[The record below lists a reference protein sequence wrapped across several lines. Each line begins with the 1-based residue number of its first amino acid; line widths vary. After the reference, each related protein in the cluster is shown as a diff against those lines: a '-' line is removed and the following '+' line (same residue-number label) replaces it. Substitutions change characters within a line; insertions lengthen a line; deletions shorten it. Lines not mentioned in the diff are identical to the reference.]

1 MTSYAQ
7 FLEINPAELPPQA
20 PAGKVIL
27 FVDETDG
34 FYKSL
39 DDTGTVIVISGVAG
53 VNSVTGDG
61 VDNTDPENPV
71 LSFPNADEV
80 DDSATSNKFVTAG
93 DLSLIASALQAGDN
107 ISLLTNDAGYITL
120 AEVPAADVTSVFGR
134 AGVVVAEAGDYDTS
148 QVPEN
153 TNLYYT
159 DARVQ
164 AVPEVANAEQVT
176 EKGLAN
182 GYPPLDATGKIPASF
197 LPTSTIEYKGSF
209 GSASSTTGGDLP
221 ASANTGDLYI
231 CDEDNF
237 VSAVAGETFNTG
249 DKALFDG
256 VDWNKIDNNESV
268 SSVFGRLG
276 NVVAQSGDYNTDQV
290 TEGTNKYYSETLF
303 DASLSSKT
311 SDDVAEGV
319 TNLYFT
325 DAERTKLAGIE
336 DGAQVNVVDSVN
348 GQTGAVSLDK
358 SDIGLSNVDN
368 TSDLD
373 KPISTATQTALD
385 DKIETVAVDGVTI
398 TGNGVDIPL
407 TATTSSSGVQSV
419 TGDGVDNADPSNPV
433 ISYPDK
439 SDIGLGNVDNT
450 SDIDKPIS
458 NATQAA
464 LDLKGDMFKSV
475 YDTDDDGIVD
485 KSESVVFKAELNQ
498 NVVKGNLLYGVG
510 RNPVT
515 GTPVAGLADNTVS
528 FADKTVGMALENG
541 NSGQIIEVVKIGVI
555 EDIDTSLYAVGE
567 TVYLSTSGTFDSK
580 ANITTGIFNPVGYVV
595 KSAVVDGSL
604 IIDTTAT
611 ESITTGNTINESTV
625 AGRTVTEA
633 LDNLAA
639 SSGGVQSVTGDGV
652 DNADPENP
660 VLSFPD
666 ADQVDDSAT
675 TNKFATAAELGQIG
689 INQANI
695 SANESA
701 IIGLQSNVTQNTTDI
716 TDLQNNKVDSV
727 TGARVDNTDPLNPII
742 NLPLYKS
749 AQAGITRV
757 GQTTV
762 ALANQQANVFEEYFN
777 DSFTP
782 SVTDNFQV
790 SVAYQWSSNVTQ
802 NSASFR
808 LTLSDGVN
816 PDLVQ
821 TIVVEPKDA
830 SGTGVVVD
838 VLEGGAIVGQVNT
851 GTAERIQEYFPL
863 DIILTAGLTYNIK
876 IEWTT
881 DVGANSRLTI
891 YSSTI
896 RWEQKTQNF

>member
-7 FLEINPAELPPQA
+7 FVEIDPAELPPQA

-39 DDTGTVIVISGVAG
+39 DDTGTVRIISGVAG

-107 ISLLTNDAGYITL
+107 ISLLTNDVGYITL

-134 AGVVVAEAGDYDTS
+134 AGVVVAQSGDYDTS

-182 GYPPLDATGKIPASF
+182 GYPPLDATGKIPANF

-256 VDWNKIDNNESV
+256 TDWNKIDNNESV

-290 TEGTNKYYSETLF
+290 TEGTNKYYSEALF
-303 DASLSSKT
+303 DASLAGKT
-311 SDDVAEGV
+311 SDDVTEGV

-325 DAERTKLAGIE
+325 DAERTKLTGIE
-336 DGAQVNVVDSVN
+336 DGAQVNTVDSVN

-358 SDIGLSNVDN
+358 SDIGLGNVDN

-398 TGNGVDIPL
+398 TGNGVSIPL
-407 TATTSSSGVQSV
+407 TATPSSSGVQSV

-450 SDIDKPIS
+450 SDLDKPIS

-464 LDLKGDMFKSV
+464 LNLKGDMFKSV

-498 NVVKGNLLYGVG
+498 NVVKSNLLYGVG

-515 GTPVAGLADNTVS
+515 GTPIAGLADNTVS

-541 NSGQIIEVVKIGVI
+541 SSGQIIEVVKIGVI
-555 EDIDTSLYAVGE
+555 EDIDTSLYSVGE

-625 AGRTVTEA
+625 SGRTVTEA

-660 VLSFPD
+660 VLSFPN
-666 ADQVDDSAT
+666 ADEVDDSTT
-675 TNKFATAAELGQIG
+675 TNKFATVAELGQIG

-762 ALANQQANVFEEYFN
+762 ALANQQSNVFEEYFN

-782 SVTDNFQV
+782 SVTDNFQI

-816 PDLVQ
+816 PDAVE

-838 VLEGGAIVGQVNT
+838 VLEAGAIVGQVNT

-881 DVGANSRLTI
+881 DSGANSRLTI

>member
-1 MTSYAQ
+1 
-7 FLEINPAELPPQA
+7 
-20 PAGKVIL
+20 
-27 FVDETDG
+27 
-34 FYKSL
+34 
-39 DDTGTVIVISGVAG
+39 
-53 VNSVTGDG
+53 
-61 VDNTDPENPV
+61 
-71 LSFPNADEV
+71 
-80 DDSATSNKFVTAG
+80 
-93 DLSLIASALQAGDN
+93 
-107 ISLLTNDAGYITL
+107 
-120 AEVPAADVTSVFGR
+120 
-134 AGVVVAEAGDYDTS
+134 
-148 QVPEN
+148 
-153 TNLYYT
+153 
-159 DARVQ
+159 
-164 AVPEVANAEQVT
+164 
-176 EKGLAN
+176 
-182 GYPPLDATGKIPASF
+182 
-197 LPTSTIEYKGSF
+197 
-209 GSASSTTGGDLP
+209 
-221 ASANTGDLYI
+221 
-231 CDEDNF
+231 
-237 VSAVAGETFNTG
+237 
-249 DKALFDG
+249 
-256 VDWNKIDNNESV
+256 
-268 SSVFGRLG
+268 
-276 NVVAQSGDYNTDQV
+276 
-290 TEGTNKYYSETLF
+290 
-303 DASLSSKT
+303 
-311 SDDVAEGV
+311 
-319 TNLYFT
+319 
-325 DAERTKLAGIE
+325 
-336 DGAQVNVVDSVN
+336 
-348 GQTGAVSLDK
+348 
-358 SDIGLSNVDN
+358 
-368 TSDLD
+368 
-373 KPISTATQTALD
+373 
-385 DKIETVAVDGVTI
+385 
-398 TGNGVDIPL
+398 
-407 TATTSSSGVQSV
+407 
-419 TGDGVDNADPSNPV
+419 
-433 ISYPDK
+433 
-439 SDIGLGNVDNT
+439 
-450 SDIDKPIS
+450 
-458 NATQAA
+458 
-464 LDLKGDMFKSV
+464 MFKSV

-498 NVVKGNLLYGVG
+498 NVVKSNLLYGVG

-515 GTPVAGLADNTVS
+515 GTPIAGLADNTVS

-555 EDIDTSLYAVGE
+555 EDIDTSLYSVGE

-660 VLSFPD
+660 VLSFPN
-666 ADQVDDSAT
+666 ADEVDDSAT
-675 TNKFATAAELGQIG
+675 TNKFATVAELGQIG

-695 SANESA
+695 SANQSA
-701 IIGLQSNVTQNTTDI
+701 IIGLQGS
-716 TDLQNNKVDSV
+716 KVDSV
-727 TGARVDNTDPLNPII
+727 TGTRVDNTDPLNPII

-816 PDLVQ
+816 PDLVE

-830 SGTGVVVD
+830 SGNGVVVD
-838 VLEGGAIVGQVNT
+838 VLEAGAIVGQVNT

-881 DVGANSRLTI
+881 DQGTNSRLTI

>member
-7 FLEINPAELPPQA
+7 FVEINPAELPPQA

-27 FVDETDG
+27 FVDESDNI
-34 FYKSL
+34 YKSL
-39 DDTGTVIVISGVAG
+39 DDLGVIRDIGGVSG

-61 VDNTDPENPV
+61 VDNTDPSNPV
-71 LSFPNADEV
+71 LSFPDADQV
-80 DDSATSNKFVTAG
+80 DDSTTSNKFVTAG

-134 AGVVVAEAGDYDTS
+134 VGAVVAETGDYDTS

-256 VDWNKIDNNESV
+256 TDWNKINNNESV

-290 TEGTNKYYSETLF
+290 TEGTNKYYSEALF
-303 DASLSSKT
+303 DASLAGKT
-311 SDDVAEGV
+311 SDDVTEGV

-325 DAERTKLAGIE
+325 DAERTKLTGIE
-336 DGAQVNVVDSVN
+336 DGAQVNTVDSVN

-358 SDIGLSNVDN
+358 SDIGLGNVDN

-385 DKIETVAVDGVTI
+385 DKIETVVVDGVTI

-407 TATTSSSGVQSV
+407 TATPSSSGVQSV
-419 TGDGVDNADPSNPV
+419 TGDGVDNTDPSNPI

-450 SDIDKPIS
+450 SDLDKPIS

-528 FADKTVGMALENG
+528 FADKTVGMALEDG
-541 NSGQIIEVVKIGVI
+541 NSGEIIEVVKIGVI

-666 ADQVDDSAT
+666 ADQVDDSTT

-701 IIGLQSNVTQNTTDI
+701 IIGLQTNVTQNTTDI

-790 SVAYQWSSNVTQ
+790 SVAYQCSN
-802 NSASFR
+802 NCCRA
-808 LTLSDGVN
+808 
-816 PDLVQ
+816 
-821 TIVVEPKDA
+821 
-830 SGTGVVVD
+830 
-838 VLEGGAIVGQVNT
+838 
-851 GTAERIQEYFPL
+851 
-863 DIILTAGLTYNIK
+863 
-876 IEWTT
+876 
-881 DVGANSRLTI
+881 
-891 YSSTI
+891 
-896 RWEQKTQNF
+896 